1 MRDEKCSD
9 NTTKGSAATGI
20 YAKCCRM
27 TFWLAFGAFLSVFK
41 VSQKVG
47 FLSDCLY
54 VTFCKGQFLI
64 GALILTLETDH
75 FTFIILVE

>member
-41 VSQKVG
+41 VSQKVDLPADMLP
-47 FLSDCLY
+47 FRVREITDS
-54 VTFCKGQFLI
+54 
-64 GALILTLETDH
+64 ETCYSFNH
-75 FTFIILVE
+75 VYFRRFQ